1 MSAESNLRDL
11 QALTGGLSSHESQ
24 EIRDVAAIIWD
35 IAAVIVFD
43 HQPSFRRRFGEP
55 RLGYSCFAGAGEE
68 TLKNLI
74 EDLKITLKPAR
85 IFLKPKLPSSKVV
98 NSIRFSP
105 EEICQLRRLAGA
117 LGNLVMQER
126 LTAYIPYMLNK
137 FRTVSEW
144 RHSRFAKMGWPDIS
158 TALANDDDSLDM
170 ILSKVSYALVYD
182 IDIVKKWIQRG
193 SNLTAK
199 DTYLAQCVNNH
210 EIIDLYQ
217 RVWRDEHH
225 LRILAI
231 NDDIE
236 AQAYLIAFKT
246 FREEWFTLLW
256 PGYYELTEK
265 AHLWLSAQ

>member
-1 MSAESNLRDL
+1 
-11 QALTGGLSSHESQ
+11 
-24 EIRDVAAIIWD
+24 
-35 IAAVIVFD
+35 
-43 HQPSFRRRFGEP
+43 
-55 RLGYSCFAGAGEE
+55 
-68 TLKNLI
+68 
-74 EDLKITLKPAR
+74 
-85 IFLKPKLPSSKVV
+85 
-98 NSIRFSP
+98 
-105 EEICQLRRLAGA
+105 
-117 LGNLVMQER
+117 
-126 LTAYIPYMLNK
+126 
-137 FRTVSEW
+137 
-144 RHSRFAKMGWPDIS
+144 MGWPDIS

-199 DTYLAQCVNNH
+199 DTYLARCVNNH

-217 RVWRDEHH
+217 RVWWDEHH

>member
-1 MSAESNLRDL
+1 MSAESDL
-11 QALTGGLSSHESQ
+11 GYLQVLSGGLSSHESQ

-35 IAAVIVFD
+35 IATVIVFD
-43 HQPSFRRRFGEP
+43 HQPSCRRSLHEP
-55 RLGYSCFAGAGEE
+55 RLGYSCFAGAGEKA
-68 TLKNLI
+68 LMDLI
-74 EDLKITLKPAR
+74 KDLKIALKPAR
-85 IFLKPKLPSSKVV
+85 ILLKPKGPFSKVV
-98 NSIRFSP
+98 NSIHFSP

-126 LTAYIPYMLNK
+126 LTGYIPYMLNK

-144 RHSRFAKMGWPDIS
+144 RYSRFAKMGWPDIS
-158 TALANDDDSLDM
+158 TALANDDDSLDL

-182 IDIVKKWIQRG
+182 IDIVKKWIQLG

-199 DTYLAQCVNNH
+199 DTYLARCVKNH
-210 EIIDLYQ
+210 EIIDLYK
-217 RVWRDEHH
+217 RVWRDEYH

-265 AHLWLSAQ
+265 ARLWLSAH

>member
-1 MSAESNLRDL
+1 MSVESDL
-11 QALTGGLSSHESQ
+11 ESLQRLTGLFSTHSSQ
-24 EIRDVAAIIWD
+24 ETRDVLLSLWNIIAIILM
-35 IAAVIVFD
+35 D
-43 HQPSFRRRFGEP
+43 HQPSFRRRLGAP
-55 RLGYSCFAGAGEE
+55 RLGYSCFAGAGEKA
-68 TLKNLI
+68 LMDLI
-74 EDLKITLKPAR
+74 KDLKIALKPAR
-85 IFLKPKLPSSKVV
+85 ILLKPKGPFSKVV
-98 NSIRFSP
+98 NSIHFSP

-137 FRTVSEW
+137 FQTVSEW
-144 RHSRFAKMGWPDIS
+144 RYSGFAKMGWPDIS
-158 TALANDDDSLDM
+158 TALANDDDSLDL

-182 IDIVKKWIQRG
+182 IDIVKKWIQLG

-199 DTYLAQCVNNH
+199 DTYLARCVKNH
-210 EIIDLYQ
+210 EIIDLYK
-217 RVWRDEHH
+217 RVWRDEYH

-246 FREEWFTLLW
+246 FPEEWFTLLW

-265 AHLWLSAQ
+265 ARLWLSAQ

>member
-1 MSAESNLRDL
+1 MSVESDL
-11 QALTGGLSSHESQ
+11 ESLQRLTGLFSTHSSQ
-24 EIRDVAAIIWD
+24 ETRDVLLSLWNII
-35 IAAVIVFD
+35 AVILMD
-43 HQPSFRRRFGEP
+43 HQPSFRRGLGAP

-68 TLKNLI
+68 TLKDLI

-85 IFLKPKLPSSKVV
+85 ILLKPKGPFSKVV
-98 NSIRFSP
+98 NSIHFSP

-137 FRTVSEW
+137 FQTVSEW
-144 RHSRFAKMGWPDIS
+144 RYSGFAKMGWPDIS
-158 TALANDDDSLDM
+158 TALANDDDSLDL

-182 IDIVKKWIQRG
+182 IDIVKKWIQLG

-199 DTYLAQCVNNH
+199 DTYLARCVKNH
-210 EIIDLYQ
+210 EIIDLYK
-217 RVWRDEHH
+217 RVWRDEYH

-265 AHLWLSAQ
+265 ARLWLSAQ